1 MIFFSGIIGDLK
13 NVQSIHQCD
22 KEVGQQQEII
32 PFYSDLTGT
41 GDVCLIAVVNIS
53 PTPTPTSHS
62 CNVASLEM
70 ILFRS
75 ECIP

>member
-1 MIFFSGIIGDLK
+1 MVFFSWYYWSFK
-13 NVQSIHQCD
+13 NVQSILQCD

-53 PTPTPTSHS
+53 PTPTSH
-62 CNVASLEM
+62 CNVASLE

-75 ECIP
+75 ESIP